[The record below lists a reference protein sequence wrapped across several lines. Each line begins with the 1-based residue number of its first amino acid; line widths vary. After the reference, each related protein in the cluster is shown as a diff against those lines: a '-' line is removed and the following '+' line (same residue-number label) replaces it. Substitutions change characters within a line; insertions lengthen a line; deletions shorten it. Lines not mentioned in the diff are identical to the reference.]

1 MVLFLG
7 GYNPAQMALT
17 SSTRLG
23 PYEILAPLGAG
34 GMGEVYRARD
44 TRLDRVVAIKILP
57 PHLSEDPIL
66 RQRFEREAKAISSL
80 NHPHICMLYDV
91 GTQGGTQFLVMECVE
106 GETLAKRLEKGPM
119 PLEHA
124 LRYGTQIA
132 DALDK
137 AHRSGVV
144 HRDLKPGNIMLTS
157 SGAKLLDFGL
167 AKAAPPLAA
176 GTTLTAGAT
185 RTTPVTQQGTI
196 VGTFHYM
203 SPEQVEGK
211 EVDARSDIF
220 SFGTVLYEMV
230 TGQRAFPGKSQL
242 SVASAILEKDPEP
255 ISRLQP
261 MTPPAL
267 DRTIRVCLSKDPEDR
282 WQMARDLLLEL
293 KWIVDAGS
301 QAGLPA
307 PVVSHRK
314 VRERLAWAAVAFF
327 VLTAVAF
334 MIGFVLRAPKPLQPM
349 HLNAEIGVDASLF
362 TTFGTSAIL
371 SPDGTR
377 LAFVA
382 SGSDQKQRMYVR
394 SLDQLQASVLP
405 GTENVRNPFFSPN
418 GEWIGFFADGKLKK
432 ISVRG
437 GSAVTLCDAPDDRG
451 GSWSEDGTIVFT
463 SESRSGLSKISSAG
477 GSPEQLTTLNQ
488 ASEHTHR
495 WPQLLPG
502 GKAVVFT
509 SSVLRAGFEGA
520 DIVAYAMSTGQ
531 RKTVLPGGYYPRYL
545 RTGHLVYM
553 HEGTLFGVPFDSKRL
568 EVTGQAAP
576 VLEGI
581 VTNPGTGGAQFS
593 FSEAGTLVYV
603 PGRST
608 AVVSSIYWM
617 DHEGKFQP
625 LRESPASYASPEF
638 SPDGRR
644 LAVAIWD
651 GKRSDIWVYEW
662 GRDALTR
669 LTFTGEANK
678 SPVWTPDGQRITYVT
693 QEKGGAYNLY
703 WKRADGAGDA
713 QRLSENKNDQ
723 YHSSWRPDGKFLAF
737 TQSNPET
744 RSDIMIL
751 PIEGNEKSGWMPRE
765 LKVFLNSP
773 YDVTTPVFSPDGRW
787 LAYASNE
794 SGNYEV
800 YVRPFPGPGGQ
811 RQISTEGGRFPKW
824 SRNGKELFYRAQ
836 DSKLMVVA
844 YTASGD
850 SFVAGRPQLWSPG
863 QFVDLGPFYNSF
875 DLHPDGKR
883 FAVLKAPGAG
893 ETAPVNKVTFIF
905 NFFDELR
912 RKVPTGKN

>member
-1 MVLFLG
+1 
-7 GYNPAQMALT
+7 MALT
-17 SSTRLG
+17 SGTRLG
-23 PYEILAPLGAG
+23 PYEILAPLGVG

-80 NHPHICMLYDV
+80 NHPHICVLYDI
-91 GTQGGTQFLVMECVE
+91 GTQDGTQFLVMECVE
-106 GETLAKRLEKGPM
+106 GETLAKRLEKGPL
-119 PLEHA
+119 PLEQV

-176 GTTLTAGAT
+176 EATLTAAAT

-230 TGQRAFPGKSQL
+230 TGQRAFTGKSQL

-255 ISRLQP
+255 IGRLQP

-282 WQMARDLLLEL
+282 WQTARDLLLEL
-293 KWIVDAGS
+293 KWIADAGS
-301 QAGLPA
+301 QADLPA
-307 PVVSHRK
+307 PVVSNRR
-314 VRERLAWAAVAFF
+314 VRERLAWTAVAFF
-327 VLTAVAF
+327 VLTAVALT
-334 MIGFVLRAPKPLQPM
+334 IGFVLRAPKPLQPM
-349 HLNAEIGVDASLF
+349 RLNAEIGADASLF

-377 LAFVA
+377 LAFIA

-394 SLDQLQASVLP
+394 PLDQLQASVLP

-418 GEWIGFFADGKLKK
+418 GEWIGFFADGRLKK

-437 GSAVTLCDAPDDRG
+437 GSAVTLCEAPDDRG

-495 WPQLLPG
+495 WPQVLPG
-502 GKAVVFT
+502 GKAVLFT
-509 SSVLRAGFEGA
+509 SSVLRGNFEGA

-531 RKTVLPGGYYPRYL
+531 RKTVLHGGFYPRYL
-545 RTGHLVYM
+545 PTGHLVYM
-553 HEGTLFGVPFDSKRL
+553 HEGTLFGVPFDAKRL

-576 VLEGI
+576 VLEG
-581 VTNPGTGGAQFS
+581 VVSNPGTGGAQFS
-593 FSEAGTLVYV
+593 FSEAGNLVYV

-608 AVVSSIYWM
+608 AVVTSIYWM

-644 LAVAIWD
+644 LAVTIYD

-678 SPVWTPDGQRITYVT
+678 SPVWTPDGQGITYVT

-765 LKVFLNSP
+765 PKVFLNST
-773 YDVTTPVFSPDGRW
+773 YEVTSPVFSPDGRW

-800 YVRPFPGPGGQ
+800 YVRPFPGPGGKW
-811 RQISTEGGRFPKW
+811 QISTEGGGFPKW

-836 DSKLMVVA
+836 DSKLMVAA

-850 SFVAGRPQLWSPG
+850 SFVAGKPQLWSPG

-875 DLHPDGKR
+875 ALHPDGKR

-893 ETAPVNKVTFIF
+893 ETAPVHKVTFIF